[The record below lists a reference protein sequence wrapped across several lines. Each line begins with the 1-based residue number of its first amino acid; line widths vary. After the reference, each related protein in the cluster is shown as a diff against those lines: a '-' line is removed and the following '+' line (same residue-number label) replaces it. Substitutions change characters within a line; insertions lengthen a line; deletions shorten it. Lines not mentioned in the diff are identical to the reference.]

1 MDEDEPY
8 TRVVDQTKD
17 GPEGCYETINAAL
30 LNIPAH
36 SIIRVHDQ
44 VSYDTVQYS
53 YIPGIHVV
61 VNIRISLTEFHLIE
75 YKKLASSNQLSS
87 GRHTTLMRR
96 R

>member
-44 VSYDTVQYS
+44 VSYCMIPYSTVTY
-53 YIPGIHVV
+53 PGFMLW
-61 VNIRISLTEFHLIE
+61 ST
-75 YKKLASSNQLSS
+75 
-87 GRHTTLMRR
+87 
-96 R
+96 

>member
-36 SIIRVHDQ
+36 SIIRVHDR
-44 VSYDTVQYS
+44 VSYRTVQ
-53 YIPGIHVV
+53 
-61 VNIRISLTEFHLIE
+61 L
-75 YKKLASSNQLSS
+75 
-87 GRHTTLMRR
+87 HTRDSCCSQHKD
-96 R
+96 

>member
-36 SIIRVHDQ
+36 SIIDPGARL
-44 VSYDTVQYS
+44 SYS
-53 YIPGIHVV
+53 YILGRLSTHPGFMLW
-61 VNIRISLTEFHLIE
+61 ST
-75 YKKLASSNQLSS
+75 
-87 GRHTTLMRR
+87 
-96 R
+96 

>member
-36 SIIRVHDQ
+36 SIIRVHEGVYNERIKLDRDVQLLCEGNVTIQ
-44 VSYDTVQYS
+44 VSS
-53 YIPGIHVV
+53 W
-61 VNIRISLTEFHLIE
+61 S
-75 YKKLASSNQLSS
+75 
-87 GRHTTLMRR
+87 
-96 R
+96 